1 MVESREWKGRGGNE
15 LSAGACEREDC
26 LKRKRSK
33 APTQKNKRKR
43 FSCWHCGILSSEQG
57 VNCFGLDLGPQL
69 MFTLQIA
76 ILLLKIVHSDCKYAQ
91 IAPALKN
98 IRLQDVEGMV
108 KCLHSM
114 NIFFFI
120 ICSLLKF

>member
-1 MVESREWKGRGGNE
+1 
-15 LSAGACEREDC
+15 
-26 LKRKRSK
+26 
-33 APTQKNKRKR
+33 
-43 FSCWHCGILSSEQG
+43 
-57 VNCFGLDLGPQL
+57 

-108 KCLHSM
+108 KCLYSM
-114 NIFFFI
+114 NIFF
-120 ICSLLKF
+120 SHNLLSAEVLTTAW